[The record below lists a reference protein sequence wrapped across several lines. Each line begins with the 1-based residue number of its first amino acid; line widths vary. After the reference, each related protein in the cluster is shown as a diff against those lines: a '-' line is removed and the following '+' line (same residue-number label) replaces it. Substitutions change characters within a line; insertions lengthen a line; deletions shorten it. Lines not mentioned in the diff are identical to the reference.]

1 MVQTSE
7 TVPTV
12 HAILLFRSHDQLLN
26 PTDSKF
32 TSATFLLLPTKCRTA
47 KRTEMLSHESF
58 IFTGEKQY
66 SMMFWY
72 SCIFFNS
79 TDGHKDA
86 AQYTRQALF
95 LIFLSPFHHHGIYIC
110 SARHLLGCFSIVLYN
125 NDRFR
130 LGVNIGSP
138 KERRAGRKVI
148 LNRRSING
156 QSPSQITTRSS
167 FLLPSLFNIS
177 RAN

>member
-1 MVQTSE
+1 MVQISE

-32 TSATFLLLPTKCRTA
+32 TSATFLLLPTKSRTA

-66 SMMFWY
+66 SMIFWY

-79 TDGHKDA
+79 TDGRKCCPIHTTGAVLDFPFSFSSSWHIHLFGA
-86 AQYTRQALF
+86 AFIRMF
-95 LIFLSPFHHHGIYIC
+95 L
-110 SARHLLGCFSIVLYN
+110 IVLYN

-138 KERRAGRKVI
+138 KERRAGRKVV

-156 QSPSQITTRSS
+156 
-167 FLLPSLFNIS
+167 
-177 RAN
+177 